1 MCASLPCSAEYRGVL
16 TWEYSMS
23 KAAGSTPRLR
33 RIARNRASLA
43 VVVVMLLL
51 TPALAYVAGPAVAA
65 VPAAA
70 AASGFTATG
79 HPNPAQDVSA
89 CSTRAA
95 GTLCIRAAEDSILPG
110 PHLGG
115 QGPSKNDP
123 VTQFKW
129 LLNLDNTGGVTLGA
143 DGKTPTPA
151 EMTKCHPITSTF
163 PSGNPNYPNA
173 VDGSGPILA
182 DGSPNPAAC
191 NWPSI
196 HNITSSPVVSEGTQ
210 VDWNPT
216 TAIPLFANGRGLKDG
231 KYLVSVTANGFQISG
246 GHFTVTGGKFS
257 GLDATSSGAVV
268 VSLNPLPIPLAN
280 IRLKVYGDMASTNA
294 QWDEQSEFGLPGYN
308 AHLTDF
314 DGPVNVDYYNNPL
327 CTAYALEPAY
337 NKTSHPDPTD
347 SYYKVKLALDGRPIV
362 DPAHHV
368 RGNFEVNG
376 PATGRCTS
384 DSNGDIL
391 IPNMAPNRY
400 GSSVIA
406 DDSGGKDPVTNTTIA
421 AQKTCAVL
429 GTTSNAVT
437 TAIQSQACWVQTTTL
452 EGNHDFDTWTQ
463 ANSTGYDTELLV
475 GGELVPAVQFG
486 FVRAGCMANP
496 NTGTV
501 DYLGLTDPNKWL
513 APSDSRCANGPVRPP
528 RAPVATGVIKGK
540 IMGAAAYYPGLGGLA
555 GQAGNSG
562 TAGYKFDRPV
572 KHPWVTLSDLNN
584 GDKTIWASNAG
595 LDGSF
600 QIKGVPDGSY
610 SVAVWDQMQDY
621 IFDSFN
627 VTVAGGKV
635 VDLGVVPLLEWWTR
649 ITGHICNDTNGNGRC
664 DPGEPGVPHF
674 LVQNLNRTNNAQEG
688 GQNTFVTDQNGRYE
702 FTEAYPLSYNDVI
715 QAFNTRW
722 KTTGLTWQAC
732 NDPQEHTT
740 LTAAVDVQYNP
751 VIAQCGRLDWAV
763 QPYKGATTSQNDP
776 NKATLRSDNGGIVAT
791 VLNDS
796 VRNRYLGRT
805 QVQYSFFTGIPGL
818 MTELFQP
825 IKAPEGTVATQTCG
839 TSTTVPNVSYN
850 HYLLNCDG
858 SYKTTGPTG
867 GYSTTYAGG
876 AVASTDRYGG
886 VTPAAGTV
894 NAYQSEHYGRA
905 TGCVARDANGKIIS
919 GSLDASGKV
928 IGTMANGNTVTDF
941 LPGLTVDPA
950 SPNPG
955 HYTQACIEAPAS
967 ALTFGLGTDNLPL
980 DPNVTGPASPLHGT
994 QTVDGNFGLT
1004 PTDANGAT
1012 TGDFLAKVD
1021 IPGDTVLPQP
1031 TPGVDRPLFKVA
1043 DETSMNNFAGAGLA
1057 AYTPDLGTGDPSQPG
1072 HSTTPQF
1079 VPQNAD
1085 LIQVFNTDGSVHSN
1099 LGSNCPVLGTGT
1111 AGTGA
1116 CVPFSFPPQAGPPSQ
1131 TPKAL
1136 PVTGGDSPTSMVED
1150 PNTASPSPDPQCA
1163 GSQFTVNVTDPGFQS
1178 VGGSPLEGTS
1188 RNSCDVHLLHVGSG
1202 QSVAPNFYLYTD
1214 VPIPTTFIVQNFDD
1228 TNLSTS
1234 KSQTQY
1240 GDAAPIPNSPE
1251 GVYDWHGN
1259 LVNQLNTD
1267 PNGIAEALMPSTDV
1281 ADCATAAGICQN
1293 IYRFVGNDPGTID
1306 HPNVNYNPQF
1316 QTITANF
1323 QAMPGVFTPADT
1335 APTRSALAFLNGG
1348 QKFTA
1353 AAECGVAPTS
1363 PQLFSVDR
1371 PYTDTAHGPAVV
1383 IKGLGFGATQSGGTV
1398 QLSGNGL
1405 NVIAGITSWSD
1416 SQIHATIPVGTPG
1429 GKYQLSVTN
1438 SAKSK
1443 TINGLTYHVIGGTYT
1458 PAVLEVDP
1466 SFTTE
1471 PTDLAGWKAQ
1481 RKFPSIQEAVER
1493 AAGYWLRPTTGN
1505 LVYTQESGTQL
1516 KNALVVVYPA
1526 ASTVQSPP
1534 NSAASSGVWFEPIIV
1549 HSAVTVQ
1556 GVGPGGV
1563 IPATA
1568 TTAATNVAGTVI
1580 DGRYYFSLT
1589 DNTVTPPA
1597 AIDWATAP
1605 QDVRAQHSVDVWQD
1619 IATTLF
1625 AKTPGSDNKLIT
1637 EGQNVT
1643 VLGQSDQPE
1652 YSSSAHPSL
1661 DGFGVQAAITIN
1673 TPANVN
1679 ALTGQRTGPAVGA
1692 DATQGGALY
1701 LNGHDD
1707 WTQITN
1713 NVIDGNSGSYG
1724 AIRVGSPQMDN
1735 QHNWNVEF
1743 GNNQII
1749 ANGGNNLGGGMA
1761 IFNDAGGYNVHDNLV
1776 CGNQSAEY
1784 GGGMSQYGL
1793 SVAPVSFTGNLSAN
1807 GSTLTWTGPTSA
1819 GSPFR
1824 TPGDVGRS
1832 VAGDGL
1838 KGATILSVNLAN
1850 HSVRLSGSNTAT
1862 AFTHSFRYIPS
1873 TASFQTSSNV
1883 IRHNVVKLNQSQD
1896 EGGGIMIAGQLPQD
1910 STKPSQGSGP
1920 VTITGNIVAVNAA
1933 NDDGGGIRF
1942 LQAGNF
1948 PMRVE
1953 NNSIT
1958 DNLSSH
1964 EGGGISLDDTSQV
1977 TIINNTIAKNITTAT
1992 AVTSNGAAA
2001 PAGIS
2006 TAHNS
2011 APFQASLPP
2020 GSATWSN
2027 PIIANDLIYDNRAGS
2042 WNASTSN
2049 VSGIGQIGDSTPL
2062 NVWDVG
2068 IADPGSGLLSPVH
2081 SVLSTAPAALGA
2093 EGYNSPISAG
2103 NSVTVSPTVASA
2115 NAANFTDPFNLQLDI
2130 APMRINFRFRVTAI
2144 VNIGLPTNGIGD
2156 YHINATSP
2164 AAGLGIPA
2172 LATLDIHPPFTGP
2185 ILAPTV
2191 DIDGFTRFT
2200 SFNLLPDTG
2209 AYQVHR

>member
-1 MCASLPCSAEYRGVL
+1 MFE
-16 TWEYSMS
+16 
-23 KAAGSTPRLR
+23 AAGRAPFLR

-43 VVVVMLLL
+43 VVTVVAVLLA
-51 TPALAYVAGPAVAA
+51 PALVYVAGPA
-65 VPAAA
+65 AAA
-70 AASGFTATG
+70 DPGFTTKG
-79 HPNPAQDVSA
+79 HPNPALDASA

-95 GTLCIRAAEDSILPG
+95 ATLCVRAAEDSILPG
-110 PHLGG
+110 THLGG
-115 QGPSKNDP
+115 QGPSKNDA
-123 VTQFKW
+123 VAQFKW
-129 LLNLDNTGGVTLGA
+129 LINKDNTGGVTLGP
-143 DGKTPTPA
+143 DGKTPLGT
-151 EMTKCHPITSTF
+151 EVTKCHPITSTF
-163 PSGNPNYPNA
+163 PSGNPNYPNGP
-173 VDGSGPILA
+173 DGSPILA

-196 HNITSSPVVSEGTQ
+196 HNITSSPVVSTGTQ
-210 VDWNPT
+210 VDWNPG
-216 TAIPLFANGRGLKDG
+216 TAIPLSADGKTGRGLKDG
-231 KYLVSVTANGFQISG
+231 KYLVSVTANGFQIGG
-246 GHFTVTGGKFS
+246 GHFTVTGGKFG
-257 GLDATSSGAVV
+257 GLDATPSGAVV
-268 VSLNPLPIPLAN
+268 VSLNPLPIPLTN
-280 IRLKVYGDMASTNA
+280 IRLKVYGDMASSNA

-327 CTAYALEPAY
+327 CTAYKLEPSYDRAR
-337 NKTSHPDPTD
+337 HPDPTD
-347 SYYKVKLALDGRPIV
+347 SFYQVMLGLDGRPIV
-362 DPAHHV
+362 DAAHHI

-406 DDSGGKDPVTNTTIA
+406 DETGGTDPVNNAKIA
-421 AQKTCAVL
+421 PQKTCDVL
-429 GTTSNAVT
+429 GSATNAAPGAV
-437 TAIQSQACWVQTTTL
+437 QNQACWVQTTTL
-452 EGNHDFDTWTQ
+452 EGNHDFDTWPQ
-463 ANSTGYDTELLV
+463 ANSTGYSTELLV
-475 GGELVPAVQFG
+475 AGELVPEVQFG
-486 FVRAGCMANP
+486 FVRAGCMVDP
-496 NTGTV
+496 RKGTV
-501 DYLGLTDPNKWL
+501 NYQGLTDPSSWL
-513 APSDSRCANGPVRPP
+513 PPSDPGCAS
-528 RAPVATGVIKGK
+528 APIPAGTATPTGSIQGK
-540 IMGAAAYYPGLGGLA
+540 IMGAAAYYPGIGGLA
-555 GQAGNSG
+555 GTAGNAG

-572 KHPWVTLSDLNN
+572 KHPWVALSDLNN
-584 GDKTIWASNAG
+584 GDKTIWASNAS
-595 LDGSF
+595 LDGTF
-600 QIKGVPDGSY
+600 KIKGVPDGSY

-635 VDLGVVPLLEWWTR
+635 ADLGVVPLLEWWTR
-649 ITGHICNDTNGNGRC
+649 ITGKVCIDTNSNGRC
-664 DPGEPGVPHF
+664 DPGESGVPDF
-674 LVQNLNRTNNAQEG
+674 TVQNLNRTNNAQEG
-688 GQNTFVTDQNGRYE
+688 GQNTAVTHEDGSYE

-763 QPYKGATTSQNDP
+763 KPYAGATTSQNDP
-776 NKATLRSDNGGIVAT
+776 NKASARSDNGGIVAT
-791 VLNDS
+791 VLYDT

-805 QVQYSFFTGIPGL
+805 QVQHSFFTGIPGL
-818 MTELFQP
+818 MTELFKPVKESASTPTTQSC
-825 IKAPEGTVATQTCG
+825 GGVVAAQK
-839 TSTTVPNVSYN
+839 VSYN

-858 SYKTTGPTG
+858 SYLTTGPTG

-876 AVASTDRYGG
+876 AVASTDRYIGG
-886 VTPAAGTV
+886 NGTV

-928 IGTMANGNTVTDF
+928 IGTMPNGNTVTDF

-967 ALTFGLGTDNLPL
+967 AVNFGLGTDNLPL
-980 DPNVTGPASPLHGT
+980 DPNVKGSALHGT

-1004 PTDANGAT
+1004 PIAANGDPG
-1012 TGDFLAKVD
+1012 TGDFLTKVD
-1021 IPGDTVLPQP
+1021 IPGDMVLPQP
-1031 TPGVDRPLFKVA
+1031 SPGVDRPLFKVA
-1043 DETSMNNFAGAGLA
+1043 DETSANNFAGAGLA
-1057 AYTPDLGTGDPSQPG
+1057 AYTPDLGTGDPTQDG
-1072 HSTTPQF
+1072 HATTPQF

-1085 LIQVFNTDGSVHSN
+1085 LTQVFNPDGSVHTN
-1099 LGSNCPVLGTGT
+1099 LGSSCPVV
-1111 AGTGA
+1111 AGGSAATGA
-1116 CVPFSFPPQAGPPSQ
+1116 CVAFSFPPQAGPPSQ
-1131 TPKAL
+1131 TPKAV

-1150 PNTASPSPDPQCA
+1150 PNTSSPSPDPQCA
-1163 GSQFTVNVTDPGFQS
+1163 GSQFTVNVTDPGFKS
-1178 VGGSPLEGTS
+1178 AGGSPLEGS
-1188 RNSCDVHLLHVGSG
+1188 ARNSCDVHLIHVGGG

-1259 LVNQLNTD
+1259 LAYQMNID

-1281 ADCATAAGICQN
+1281 ANCATPAGVCQN

-1306 HPNVNYNPQF
+1306 HPNANYNPQF

-1348 QKFTA
+1348 QKFSA
-1353 AAECGVAPTS
+1353 AAQCSVAPTS

-1371 PYTDTAHGPAVV
+1371 PYSDSTHGPAVV
-1383 IKGLGFGATQSGGTV
+1383 IKGLGFGATAGTLGKV

-1405 NVIAGITSWSD
+1405 ASPVTATATSWTD
-1416 SQIHATIPVGTPG
+1416 SEIHATIPSTLAGGT
-1429 GKYQLSVTN
+1429 YQLSVTN
-1438 SAKSK
+1438 AASST
-1443 TINGLTYHVIGGTYT
+1443 TINGISYHVIKGSYS
-1458 PAVLEVDP
+1458 PAVLEVSP
-1466 SFTTE
+1466 SFTAE
-1471 PTDLAGWKAQ
+1471 ATDQPGWQAQ

-1493 AAGYWLRPTTGN
+1493 AAGYWLKPTNGN
-1505 LVYTQESGTQL
+1505 LVYTQVPGTQL
-1516 KNALVVVYPA
+1516 SNALVVVYPA
-1526 ASTVQSPP
+1526 APTVQSPP
-1534 NSAASSGVWFEPIIV
+1534 NSAASSGVWFEPVIL
-1549 HSAVTVQ
+1549 HSAVSVQ

-1568 TTAATNVAGTVI
+1568 TAPATNVPGTVI

-1589 DNTVTPPA
+1589 DNSVTPPA

-1625 AKTPGSDNKLIT
+1625 PKTPGSDNKLIT

-1652 YSSSAHPSL
+1652 YSPSAHPSL
-1661 DGFGVQAAITIN
+1661 DGFGLQAAITIN

-1679 ALTGQRTGPAVGA
+1679 ALTGQRTGPSAGA

-1713 NVIDGNSGSYG
+1713 NMIDGNSGSYG
-1724 AIRVGSPQMDN
+1724 AIRIGSPQMDN
-1735 QHNWNVEF
+1735 QHNWNIDF

-1761 IFNDAGGYNVHDNLV
+1761 IFNDAGGYNVHDNLI

-1793 SVAPVSFTGNLSAN
+1793 SIAPVSFNGTLAAN
-1807 GSTLTWTGPTSA
+1807 GSSSTLTWTGAPS
-1819 GSPFR
+1819 GSPQVSPFN
-1824 TPGDVGRS
+1824 PADVGRS

-1838 KGATILSVNLAN
+1838 KGATITAVDPIAKSVT
-1850 HSVRLSGSNTAT
+1850 LSGSNDPA
-1862 AFTHSFRYIPS
+1862 AFTGGFRYIPS
-1873 TASFQTSSNV
+1873 GAGFQTSSNV
-1883 IRHNVVKLNQSQD
+1883 ISHNVVKLNQSQD

-1933 NDDGGGIRF
+1933 NDDGGGLRL

-1948 PMRVE
+1948 PIRVA

-1958 DNLSSH
+1958 NNVSSH
-1964 EGGGISLDDTSQV
+1964 EGGGISLDDSSQV

-1992 AVTSNGAAA
+1992 AVTSNGTPA

-2011 APFQASLPP
+2011 DPFQSSLPA
-2020 GSATWSN
+2020 GSPAWSN
-2027 PIIANDLIYDNRAGS
+2027 PIIANDIIYDNRAGS

-2049 VSGIGQIGDSTPL
+2049 VSGIGQTGDSTPL
-2062 NVWDVG
+2062 NVWDIGV
-2068 IADPGSGLLSPVH
+2068 ADPGAGLLSPMH
-2081 SVLSTAPAALGA
+2081 SVLSTAPNALGG
-2093 EGYNSPISAG
+2093 EGYFNGLSAG
-2103 NSVTVSPTVASA
+2103 NSVTASPTVASA
-2115 NAANFTDPFNLQLDI
+2115 NAANFTAPFNLQLDI

-2144 VNIGLPTNGIGD
+2144 VNIGLPANGTGD
-2156 YHINATSP
+2156 YHIGALSP
-2164 AAGLGIPA
+2164 AAGLGVYQ
-2172 LATLDIHPPFTGP
+2172 LAATDIRTPFTGP
-2185 ILAPTV
+2185 IFAPTV
-2191 DIDGFTRFT
+2191 DLDGVSRFRSIFTIV
-2200 SFNLLPDTG
+2200 PDAG

>member
-1 MCASLPCSAEYRGVL
+1 MFEAASRTSG
-16 TWEYSMS
+16 
-23 KAAGSTPRLR
+23 LR
-33 RIARNRASLA
+33 RIARNRASFA
-43 VVVVMLLL
+43 VVTVAAMIL
-51 TPALAYVAGPAVAA
+51 TPALVYVAGPA
-65 VPAAA
+65 AAA
-70 AASGFTATG
+70 DPGFTATG
-79 HPNPAQDVSA
+79 HPNPALDVSA

-95 GTLCIRAAEDSILPG
+95 ATLCVRAAEDSILPG
-110 PHLGG
+110 THLGG
-115 QGPSKNDP
+115 QGPSKNDTVP
-123 VTQFKW
+123 AFKW
-129 LLNLDNTGGVTLGA
+129 LVNQDNTGGVTLGA
-143 DGKTPTPA
+143 DGRTPIA
-151 EMTKCHPITSTF
+151 SEVTKCHPITSTF
-163 PSGNPNYPNA
+163 PNGNPNYPNGP
-173 VDGSGPILA
+173 DGAPILA

-196 HNITSSPVVSEGTQ
+196 HNITSSPVVSAGTQ
-210 VDWNPT
+210 MDWNPT
-216 TAIPLFANGRGLKDG
+216 TAIPLFDSTTQRGLKDG
-231 KYLVSVTANGFQISG
+231 KYLVSVTANGFQIGG
-246 GHFTVTGGKFS
+246 GHFTVTGGKFA

-268 VSLNPLPIPLAN
+268 VSLNPLPIPLTN

-308 AHLTDF
+308 AHLVDF
-314 DGPVNVDYYNNPL
+314 AGPVNVDYYNNPL
-327 CTAYALEPAY
+327 CTAYQLEPAY
-337 NKTSHPDPTD
+337 DRANHPSPTD
-347 SYYKVKLALDGRPIV
+347 SYYQVKLGLDGRPIV
-362 DPAHHV
+362 DAAHHI
-368 RGNFEVNG
+368 RGNFEVGG

-384 DSNGDIL
+384 DTDGNIL
-391 IPNMAPNRY
+391 VPNMTPNRY
-400 GSSVIA
+400 ASSVIA
-406 DDSGGKDPVTNTTIA
+406 DESGGTDPVTNTAIA
-421 AQKTCAVL
+421 PQKTCDVL
-429 GTTSNAVT
+429 GTTALAGT
-437 TAIQSQACWVQTTTL
+437 AAIQSQACWVQTTTL
-452 EGNHDFDTWTQ
+452 EGNHDFDTWPQ

-475 GGELVPAVQFG
+475 GGELVPQVQFG
-486 FVRAGCMANP
+486 FVRAGCMADP
-496 NTGTV
+496 RKGTV
-501 DYLGLTDPNKWL
+501 DYRGLTDPTAWL
-513 APSDSRCANGPVRPP
+513 APADPRCATAPIPAGTPVP
-528 RAPVATGVIKGK
+528 TGAIKGR
-540 IMGAAAYYPGLGGLA
+540 IMGAAAYYPGIGGLA
-555 GQAGNSG
+555 GQAGNAG

-584 GDKTIWASNAG
+584 GDKTTWASNAN
-595 LDGSF
+595 LDGTF
-600 QIKGVPDGSY
+600 QINGVPDGSY

-649 ITGHICNDTNGNGRC
+649 ITGKVCIDTNGNGRC
-664 DPGEPGVPHF
+664 DPGEAGVPDF
-674 LVQNLNRTNNAQEG
+674 TVQNLNRTNNGQEG
-688 GQNTFVTDQNGRYE
+688 GQNTSVTHEDGSYE
-702 FTEAYPLSYNDVI
+702 FTEAYPLGYNDVI
-715 QAFNTRW
+715 QAFNPRW
-722 KTTGLTWQAC
+722 KTTGVTWQAC

-776 NKATLRSDNGGIVAT
+776 NKPVARSDNGGIVAT
-791 VLNDS
+791 VLYDA

-805 QVQYSFFTGIPGL
+805 QVQQSFFTGIPGL

-825 IKAPEGTVATQTCG
+825 IKAPANAPATQPCG
-839 TSTTVPNVSYN
+839 TSVAANVSYN

-867 GYSTTYAGG
+867 GYSTAYANG

-886 VTPAAGTV
+886 VTPPAGTV

-928 IGTMANGNTVTDF
+928 IGTMPNGNTVTDF

-967 ALTFGLGTDNLPL
+967 AVNFGLGTDNLPL
-980 DPNVTGPASPLHGT
+980 DPNVTGSPLHGT

-1004 PTDANGAT
+1004 PTNVNGAA

-1057 AYTPDLGTGDPSQPG
+1057 AYTPDLGTGEPTKDG
-1072 HSTTPQF
+1072 HATTPQF

-1085 LIQVFNTDGSVHSN
+1085 LTQVFNPDGSVHAN
-1099 LGSNCPVLGTGT
+1099 LGSSCPVVGT
-1111 AGTGA
+1111 AGTGP
-1116 CVPFSFPPQAGPPSQ
+1116 CVAFSFPPQAGPPKQ
-1131 TPKAL
+1131 TPKAV

-1150 PNTASPSPDPQCA
+1150 PNTSSPAPDPQCA
-1163 GSQFTVNVTDPGFQS
+1163 GSQFIVNVTDPGLQS
-1178 VGGSPLEGTS
+1178 AGGSPMEGIS

-1228 TNLSTS
+1228 TNLSTN
-1234 KSQTQY
+1234 KGETQY

-1259 LVNQLNTD
+1259 LVNQMNID

-1281 ADCATAAGICQN
+1281 ANCATPAGICQN

-1306 HPNVNYNPQF
+1306 HPNFNYNPQF

-1348 QKFTA
+1348 QKFSA
-1353 AAECGVAPTS
+1353 AAQCGVAPTS
-1363 PQLFSVDR
+1363 PQLYSVDR
-1371 PYTDTAHGPAVV
+1371 PYTDFSTAHGPSVV
-1383 IKGLGFGATQSGGTV
+1383 IKGLGFGATQGGGTV

-1405 NVIAGITSWSD
+1405 TAPVIARITSWSD
-1416 SQIHATIPVGTPG
+1416 SEIHATIPAGTPG

-1438 SAKSK
+1438 SAKSS
-1443 TINGLTYHVIGGTYT
+1443 TINGISYHVIGGNYT
-1458 PAVLEVDP
+1458 PAVLEVGP
-1466 SFTTE
+1466 SFTAE
-1471 PTDLAGWKAQ
+1471 ATDQAGWQAQ
-1481 RKFPSIQEAVER
+1481 RAFPSIQEAVER
-1493 AAGYWLRPTTGN
+1493 AAGYWLKPTNGN
-1505 LVYTQESGTQL
+1505 LVYTQVPGTQL
-1516 KNALVVVYPA
+1516 PNALVVVHPA

-1534 NSAASSGVWFEPIIV
+1534 NSAASSGVWFEPVIL

-1568 TTAATNVAGTVI
+1568 TGSATNVPGTVI

-1589 DNTVTPPA
+1589 DNSVTPPA

-1605 QDVRAQHSVDVWQD
+1605 QDVRAQHGVDVWQD

-1625 AKTPGSDNKLIT
+1625 PKTPGSDNKQIT

-1643 VLGQSDQPE
+1643 VLGQNDQPE
-1652 YSSSAHPSL
+1652 YSSSAHPSI
-1661 DGFGVQAAITIN
+1661 DGFGLQAAITIN

-1679 ALTGQRTGPAVGA
+1679 ALTGQRTGPAAGA

-1724 AIRVGSPQMDN
+1724 AIRVGSPQLDK
-1735 QHNWNVEF
+1735 QHNWNVEL

-1761 IFNDAGGYNVHDNLV
+1761 IFNDAGGYNVHDNV
-1776 CGNQSAEY
+1776 ICGNQSAEY

-1793 SVAPVSFTGNLSAN
+1793 SVAPVSFN
-1807 GSTLTWTGPTSA
+1807 GTLTVSGFSSTLTWTGAPT
-1819 GSPFR
+1819 GSPR
-1824 TPGDVGRS
+1824 TFPFSAADVGRS

-1838 KGATILSVNLAN
+1838 KGATILSVDAAAK
-1850 HSVRLSGSNTAT
+1850 SVRLSGSNDPG
-1862 AFTHSFRYIPS
+1862 AFTGSFRYIPS
-1873 TASFQTSSNV
+1873 AASFQTSSNV
-1883 IRHNVVKLNQSQD
+1883 IAHNVVKLNHSQD

-1910 STKPSQGSGP
+1910 STKPSQGAGP

-1948 PMRVE
+1948 PIRVD

-1958 DNLSSH
+1958 NNVSSH

-1992 AVTSNGAAA
+1992 AVTSNGTPA

-2011 APFQASLPP
+2011 DPFQASLPA
-2020 GSATWSN
+2020 GSPAWSN
-2027 PIIANDLIYDNRAGS
+2027 PIIANDIIYDNRAGS

-2068 IADPGSGLLSPVH
+2068 IGDPGAGLLSPIH
-2081 SVLSTAPAALGA
+2081 SVLSTAPNALGG
-2093 EGYNSPISAG
+2093 EGYINGLSAG
-2103 NSVTVSPTVASA
+2103 NSVTASPTVASA
-2115 NAANFTDPFNLQLDI
+2115 NAASFTAPFNLQLDI

-2156 YHINATSP
+2156 YHIGAGSP
-2164 AAGLGIPA
+2164 AAGLGVYQ
-2172 LATLDIHPPFTGP
+2172 LATTDITTPFTGP
-2185 ILAPTV
+2185 IFAPTV
-2191 DIDGFTRFT
+2191 DTDGVSRFI
-2200 SFNLLPDTG
+2200 SVFNIVPDAG

>member
-1 MCASLPCSAEYRGVL
+1 MFE
-16 TWEYSMS
+16 
-23 KAAGSTPRLR
+23 AAGRVPSLL
-33 RIARNRASLA
+33 RIARHRASLA
-43 VVVVMLLL
+43 VVTVVATLLA
-51 TPALAYVAGPAVAA
+51 PALVYVAGPA
-65 VPAAA
+65 AAA
-70 AASGFTATG
+70 GTGFTTTG
-79 HPNPAQDVSA
+79 HPNPANDLSA

-95 GTLCIRAAEDSILPG
+95 ATLCVRAAEDSILPG
-110 PHLGG
+110 AQRGG

-123 VTQFKW
+123 VPAFKW
-129 LLNLDNTGGVTLGA
+129 LINQDNTGGVTMGA
-143 DGKTPTPA
+143 DGKTPLA
-151 EMTKCHPITSTF
+151 SEVTKCHPITSTF
-163 PSGNPNYPNA
+163 PNGNPNYPNGP
-173 VDGSGPILA
+173 DGSPILA

-196 HNITSSPVVSEGTQ
+196 HNITSSPVVSDGTQ
-210 VDWNPT
+210 LDWNPT
-216 TAIPLFANGRGLKDG
+216 AAIPLFSAATQRGLRDG
-231 KYLVSVTANGFQISG
+231 KYLVSVTSNGFQIG
-246 GHFTVTGGKFS
+246 GAHFTVGGGKFS
-257 GLDATSSGAVV
+257 GLDVTTSGAVV
-268 VSLNPLPIPLAN
+268 VSLNPLPIPLTN

-327 CTAYALEPAY
+327 CTAYKLEPDY
-337 NKTSHPDPTD
+337 DRTSHPNPTD
-347 SYYKVKLALDGRPIV
+347 SYYQVKLGLDGRPII
-362 DPAHHV
+362 DASHHI
-368 RGNFEVNG
+368 RGNFEVDG

-406 DDSGGKDPVTNTTIA
+406 DETGGRDPANNTTVA
-421 AQKTCAVL
+421 PQKTCDVL
-429 GTTSNAVT
+429 STTSDAVT
-437 TAIQSQACWVQTTTL
+437 SAIQNQACWVQTTTL
-452 EGNHDFDTWTQ
+452 EGNHDFDTWSQ
-463 ANSTGYDTELLV
+463 ANSTGYSTELLV
-475 GGELVPAVQFG
+475 GGELVPEVQFG
-486 FVRAGCMANP
+486 FVRAGCMKDP
-496 NTGTV
+496 TKGTV
-501 DYLGLTDPNKWL
+501 DYKGLTDPTHWL
-513 APSDSRCANGPVRPP
+513 PPSDPGCAS
-528 RAPVATGVIKGK
+528 APVAAGTPAPTGVIKGK

-555 GQAGNSG
+555 GAAGNAG

-572 KHPWVTLSDLNN
+572 KHPWVALSDLNN
-584 GDKTIWASNAG
+584 GDKTIWASNAS
-595 LDGSF
+595 LDGTF

-635 VDLGVVPLLEWWTR
+635 IDLGVVPLLEWWTR
-649 ITGHICNDTNGNGRC
+649 ITGKVCIDTNSNGRC
-664 DPGEPGVPHF
+664 DPGEHGVPAF
-674 LVQNLNRTNNAQEG
+674 TVQNLNRTNNGQEG
-688 GQNTFVTDQNGRYE
+688 GQNTSVTHEDGSYE
-702 FTEAYPLSYNDVI
+702 FTEAYPLGYNDVI

-722 KTTGLTWQAC
+722 KTTGVTWQAC
-732 NDPQEHTT
+732 NDPQEHTS

-763 QPYKGATTSQNDP
+763 KSYKGATTAQNDLH
-776 NKATLRSDNGGIVAT
+776 KASSRSDNGGIVAT
-791 VLNDS
+791 VLYDT

-805 QVQYSFFTGIPGL
+805 QVQQSFFTGIPGL

-825 IKAPEGTVATQTCG
+825 IKDPGNAPATQQCG
-839 TSTTVPNVSYN
+839 TSVVPNVSYN

-858 SYKTTGPTG
+858 SYKTTGGTG
-867 GYSTTYAGG
+867 GYSTTYANG
-876 AVASTDRYGG
+876 AVASTDRYPGG
-886 VTPAAGTV
+886 TGTV
-894 NAYQSEHYGRA
+894 NAYQTEHYGRA

-919 GSLDASGKV
+919 GSLDATVKV
-928 IGTMANGNTVTDF
+928 IGTMPNGNTVTDF

-967 ALTFGLGTDNLPL
+967 AVNFGLGTDNLPL
-980 DPNVTGPASPLHGT
+980 DPKVTGSALHGT

-1004 PTDANGAT
+1004 PIAANGDPA

-1031 TPGVDRPLFKVA
+1031 SPGVDRPLFKVA

-1057 AYTPDLGTGDPSQPG
+1057 AYTPDLGTGDPTQDG
-1072 HSTTPQF
+1072 HATTPHF
-1079 VPQNAD
+1079 IPQNAD
-1085 LIQVFNTDGSVHSN
+1085 LMQVFNLDGSTHTN
-1099 LGSNCPVLGTGT
+1099 LGSTCPIVGA
-1111 AGTGA
+1111 AGSGP
-1116 CVPFSFPPQAGPPSQ
+1116 CVAFSFPPQAGPPTQ
-1131 TPKAL
+1131 TPKAV

-1163 GSQFTVNVTDPGFQS
+1163 GSQFTVNVTDPGFKS
-1178 VGGSPLEGTS
+1178 SGGSPMEGS
-1188 RNSCDVHLLHVGSG
+1188 VRNSCDVHLIHVGGG

-1259 LVNQLNTD
+1259 LAYQMNID

-1281 ADCATAAGICQN
+1281 ADCATPAGVCQN

-1348 QKFTA
+1348 QKFSA

-1371 PYTDTAHGPAVV
+1371 PYTDFSAGHPAAVV
-1383 IKGLGFGATQSGGTV
+1383 IKGLGFGATQNSGTV

-1405 NVIAGITSWSD
+1405 ASPVVAEITSWND
-1416 SQIHATIPVGTPG
+1416 SEIHATIPAATAG
-1429 GKYQLSVTN
+1429 GKYALSVTN
-1438 SAKSK
+1438 SSMLK
-1443 TINGLTYHVIGGTYT
+1443 TVNGITYHVIKGTYN

-1466 SFTTE
+1466 SFTSE
-1471 PTDLAGWKAQ
+1471 ATDQAGWTAQ
-1481 RKFPSIQEAVER
+1481 RKFPSIQEAIER
-1493 AAGYWLRPTTGN
+1493 AAGYWLRPNSGN
-1505 LVYTQESGTQL
+1505 LVYTQVHGAQL
-1516 KNALVVVYPA
+1516 LNAVVVVYPA
-1526 ASTVQSPP
+1526 ATTVQSPP
-1534 NSAASSGVWFEPIIV
+1534 NSAASSGVWFEPIIL

-1568 TTAATNVAGTVI
+1568 SAVMTNVPGTVI

-1589 DNTVTPPA
+1589 DNSVTPPA

-1619 IATTLF
+1619 IATALF
-1625 AKTPGSDNKLIT
+1625 AKAPGTDNKQIT

-1643 VLGQSDQPE
+1643 VLGQNDQAE
-1652 YSSSAHPSL
+1652 YTSSAHPVL
-1661 DGFGVQAAITIN
+1661 DGFGLQAAITIN

-1724 AIRVGSPQMDN
+1724 AIRIGSPQMDK
-1735 QHNWNVEF
+1735 QHNWNVEL

-1761 IFNDAGGYNVHDNLV
+1761 IFNDAGGYNVHDNV
-1776 CGNQSAEY
+1776 ICGNQSAEY

-1793 SVAPVSFTGNLSAN
+1793 SIAPVSFNGTLAVNNLA
-1807 GSTLTWTGPTSA
+1807 STLTWTGAPP
-1819 GSPFR
+1819 GSPQVF
-1824 TPGDVGRS
+1824 PFSSADLGRS

-1838 KGATILSVNLAN
+1838 KGATITAVDSLAKSVT
-1850 HSVRLSGSNTAT
+1850 LSGNNDPT
-1862 AFTHSFRYIPS
+1862 AFTGTFRYIPS
-1873 TASFQTSSNV
+1873 NASFETNSNV
-1883 IRHNVVKLNQSQD
+1883 IAHNAVKLNQSQD

-1910 STKPSQGSGP
+1910 STMPSKGSGP
-1920 VTITGNIVAVNAA
+1920 VTITGNVIAVNAA

-1948 PMRVE
+1948 PIRVD
-1953 NNSIT
+1953 NNSVT
-1958 DNLSSH
+1958 NNVSSH
-1964 EGGGISLDDTSQV
+1964 EGGGISLDDSSQV

-1992 AVTSNGAAA
+1992 AVTSNGTPA

-2011 APFQASLPP
+2011 DPFQASLPP
-2020 GSATWSN
+2020 GSPAWSN
-2027 PIIANDLIYDNRAGS
+2027 PIMANDIVYDNRAGS

-2049 VSGIGQIGDSTPL
+2049 VSGIGQIGDGTPL

-2068 IADPGSGLLSPVH
+2068 IADPGAGQLSPIH
-2081 SVLSTAPAALGA
+2081 SVLSTSPTALGG
-2093 EGYNSPISAG
+2093 EGYLSPLSAG
-2103 NSVTVSPTVASA
+2103 NSLTASPTVASS
-2115 NAANFTDPFNLQLDI
+2115 NAANFTAPFNLQLDI

-2144 VNIGLPTNGIGD
+2144 VNIGLPTNGVGD
-2156 YHINATSP
+2156 YRIGATSP
-2164 AAGLGIPA
+2164 AAGLGVSQ
-2172 LATLDIHPPFTGP
+2172 LLGSDIQTPFTGP
-2185 ILAPTV
+2185 IVAPTV
-2191 DIDGFTRFT
+2191 DIDGYSRFI
-2200 SFNLLPDTG
+2200 SFSLKPDAG
-2209 AYQVHR
+2209 SYQVHR